1 MSWDGKAFSSLLGE
15 VNMLRGKLMGVIS
28 MFGFQEQDDSMLDAM
43 SQEIVHSAK
52 IEGQILDHDSVRSS
66 VARQLGLAYDG
77 LPVPDHY
84 TEGIVQVMI
93 DATQHYDM
101 PLDAERLF
109 NWHAALFPMGRSG
122 VYKITV
128 AHGEAKAGPC
138 RWYPVP

>member
-1 MSWDGKAFSSLLGE
+1 MSWDGKAFSSLLAE

-52 IEGQILDHDSVRSS
+52 IEGQILDHDSIRSF

-84 TEGIVQVMI
+84 TGGHCTG
-93 DATQHYDM
+93 DDRCY
-101 PLDAERLF
+101 P
-109 NWHAALFPMGRSG
+109 AL
-122 VYKITV
+122 
-128 AHGEAKAGPC
+128 
-138 RWYPVP
+138 